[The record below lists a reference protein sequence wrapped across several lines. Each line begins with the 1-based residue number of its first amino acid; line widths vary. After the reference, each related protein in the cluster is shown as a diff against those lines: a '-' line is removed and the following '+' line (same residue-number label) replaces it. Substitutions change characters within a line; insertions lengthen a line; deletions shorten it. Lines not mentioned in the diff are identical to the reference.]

1 MNKKFYFLQ
10 LFIVILVI
18 SCSTS
23 KDKFLNKE
31 YHKLNSRFNVI
42 FNATQALNFG
52 ELLIEQNIEEDFGEI
67 ISVEPLGLFNE
78 NLERKQNIPSF
89 SLAEQKA
96 TKAIQKHSMNFN
108 GVQKNTQIQNAY
120 FILGKAR
127 YFDLRFSPA
136 LEAFEYILKI
146 YDDKEI
152 FLRAKLW
159 REKSNIRLNNNQIAI
174 KNLKLLLPQATKFQ
188 KIYSGIYA
196 SLAHAYLNNKKEDS
210 ARFYISKASI
220 FSKNNDKKARYSF
233 IHAQLLEKANMLD
246 SAYKVYNSV
255 LGLGRKIPRIFL
267 IHSKLNSLKIQIPK
281 LGINPIIATEKLRRN
296 YENFPYLHL
305 IHQFEARYYIDKGF
319 DSLGLSSFNKSLRSK
334 NVDIITRK
342 SNYRELVDYFIKKGN
357 YIKSGAYLDSLIQL
371 MGKNSFNKKMMERER
386 KGLDRIIKLE
396 TTIRN
401 NDSILSIVSMNKT
414 EKLNFFNR
422 YIEKSIRKDSL
433 KKNSSDT
440 RRRIFRK
447 QRRSQAKFYFYNE
460 NLTNQGKDIFN
471 SVWGSLQNT
480 DNWNILSP
488 SQTNRINEKFRKK
501 NMLKTKNLKVKTAE
515 YYINLLPKKNKTIDS
530 LRKIRKQAYLDAGLL
545 YKEKFSNIDMSINRL
560 SKLLE
565 MNPNENQEILALYN
579 LHKLYKTTNNIFAS
593 KFRNKLIQKY
603 PMSVYTSDIIENKSS
618 QNNKSPNEI
627 YSSVHKKFKEQQ
639 FLDIIVNKNEYRKKL
654 IGTGLELKFEL
665 LIINSIGRLRGIN
678 EWENELEL
686 FLEKYPNSKESFQ
699 VKKILNNIKT
709 KHRDSNPSR
718 KNFKWIIV
726 FSNSSGIDLNNL
738 KRDMIIELNKSSEE
752 KKTIS
757 IDTYNDDYS
766 FIVVHT
772 KNQYP
777 EVNFLLKM
785 WSKLSNFQKKLD
797 NFVLLSTE
805 YIDIQKHK
813 TWKPNKFDITR

>member
-1 MNKKFYFLQ
+1 M
-10 LFIVILVI
+10 
-18 SCSTS
+18 
-23 KDKFLNKE
+23 
-31 YHKLNSRFNVI
+31 I

-120 FILGKAR
+120 LILGKAR

-146 YDDKEI
+146 YDDEEI
-152 FLRAKLW
+152 FLKAKLW

-188 KIYSGIYA
+188 KIYSGINA

-220 FSKNNDKKARYSF
+220 FSKNDDKKARYSF
-233 IHAQLLEKANMLD
+233 IHAQLLEKVDMLD

-255 LGLGRKIPRIFL
+255 LDLGRKIPRIFL
-267 IHSKLNSLKIQIPK
+267 IHSKLNSLKIQISK

-296 YENFPYLHL
+296 YENFPFLHL

-357 YIKSGAYLDSLIQL
+357 FIKSGAYLDSLIQL
-371 MGKNSFNKKMMERER
+371 MGKNSFNKKMTERER
-386 KGLDRIIKLE
+386 KGLDRIIELE

-440 RRRIFRK
+440 RRRVFRK

-460 NLTNQGKDIFN
+460 NQTNQGKDIFN

-480 DNWNILSP
+480 DNWNILYP

-579 LHKLYKTTNNIFAS
+579 LHNLYKTTNNIYAS

-627 YSSVHKKFKEQQ
+627 YSSVHKKFKAQQ

-686 FLEKYPNSKESFQ
+686 FLEKYPNSKESLQ
-699 VKKILNNIKT
+699 VKKILNDIKT
-709 KHRDSNPSR
+709 KRRDSNPAR

-726 FSNSSGIDLNNL
+726 FSNSSGINFNNL

-785 WSKLSNFQKKLD
+785 WSKLSTFQKKLD
-797 NFVLLSTE
+797 NFVVLSTE